1 MKENVKL
8 RYCIIMC
15 VIVFSVFILHAYTP
29 YALRPQYCTQST
41 RHGRQSEG
49 FGFGVWVWV
58 SCRKQKKISSIVSP
72 VEFRWETAAA
82 GTDDERLRLC
92 LTIRHTVYTSK

>member
-29 YALRPQYCTQST
+29 YALRPQYCSLRATVGSQRVS
-41 RHGRQSEG
+41 GLG
-49 FGFGVWVWV
+49 FGVWV